1 MTDLATP
8 ATTTSAPYKPAAR
21 ALHWSVALLVIATIP
36 VGALMVEP
44 GWARPTQDAMFVFHK
59 NAGVLILLLM
69 ILRLAYR
76 AMNPPPP
83 LPATV
88 PPAQQKIAEIAHW
101 ALYVMVLV
109 MAVSGYVRVAAGGF
123 PLEVLDA
130 LGVPR
135 LVPRSDTLAEAG
147 KTVHAYAR
155 FVLAGLIVAHVGAAA
170 YHGLV
175 KRDGVFSRMW
185 PGRG

>member
-1 MTDLATP
+1 MTALATHDATASP
-8 ATTTSAPYKPAAR
+8 AYKPAAR
-21 ALHWSVALLVIATIP
+21 ALHWIVAALVIATIP

-44 GWARPTQDAMFVFHK
+44 GWARPTQDAMYVFHK

-76 AMNPPPP
+76 VMNPPPP

-88 PPAQQKIAEIAHW
+88 PPGQRRIAELAHR
-101 ALYVMVLV
+101 ALYLLVFV

-123 PLEVLDA
+123 PLEALDA
-130 LGVPR
+130 MGVPR
-135 LVPRSDTLAEAG
+135 LVPRSDALAEVA
-147 KTVHAYAR
+147 KAVHAYAR
-155 FVLAGLIVAHVGAAA
+155 FALAGLIVAHVAAA
-170 YHGLV
+170 VHHGVV